1 MRALASAL
9 AVALLSGCATQSYTD
24 ISVGA
29 RAVTAVPPPGTSVY
43 SGYVNISA
51 ASSSA
56 AGALAGIAL
65 LGFVFHG
72 FGQDHWAD
80 RRDFLGREYVPELA
94 PDRAVHEQDCSKPI
108 ENPSANLRCK

>member
-1 MRALASAL
+1 MRTLACLL
-9 AVALLSGCATQSYTD
+9 AAAVLSGCATQSYTN
-24 ISVGA
+24 ISAGA
-29 RAVTAVPPPGTSVY
+29 RAVTAVPPPGTTTY

-72 FGQDHWAD
+72 LGQDDWGG
-80 RRDFLGREYVPELA
+80 RRDFFGREYVPELA
-94 PDRAVHEQDCSKPI
+94 PDRVVHEQDCSKPI
-108 ENPSANLRCK
+108 EKPSANLRCK